1 MNGFDRLKDSVESGS
16 SPSITGRELLAWIGA
31 ERRGS
36 EVVRRIRVELWRRGI
51 ATEPDF
57 NDVWIDVPLAV
68 VRAAA
73 PMSAPSDDERP
84 GTEPPPPSLSATVE
98 SSIPVELQVDS
109 DRKMRSVGRLDAANR
124 LVGTIGEGATLVEAT
139 TEMRLHGVD
148 HLVVLSSKGEAR
160 GVVTWRRIAEAALLS
175 YDGRLPSHV
184 RSVVESVE
192 HVAYDSDIAE
202 AIDRMEKCGYVLVKD
217 KRGVTTGLVTFR
229 DVGVWFREQSE
240 AFIVLGDIERALR
253 VLVSTFPMDE
263 IRTCLD
269 RALVGEINDVTE
281 LTFGSLIRVLDEP
294 TRWARLELGLDR
306 VRTVKALHDAREGR
320 NSIVHLS
327 VDSVEPRKVVAWRRL
342 AKELERCAEARK
354 YTSTLR

>member
-57 NDVWIDVPLAV
+57 NDVWIDVPLTV

-84 GTEPPPPSLSATVE
+84 GTEPPPSLSATVE
-98 SSIPVELQVDS
+98 SSIPVQLQVDS

-139 TEMRLHGVD
+139 TEMRLHGVE

-253 VLVSTFPMDE
+253 VLVSTFPIEE
-263 IRTCLD
+263 IRTSLD
-269 RALVGEINDVTE
+269 RAIVGEINDVTE

-327 VDSVEPRKVVAWRRL
+327 VDSVESRKVVAWRRL

-354 YTSTLR
+354 YAPTSK